1 MMVLKWMSKWWSTAG
16 AGTTSEEGVNR
27 AGRFDLYVN
36 GAAPLPIGRFTSL
49 KQAEALA
56 QGSFKAQH
64 YRIVDT
70 HTGKAEAFNYRKTSL
85 LPEAF
90 LQGIDIT
97 GQVTPSPTFIREL
110 HARKPMLTQPTFCW
124 QNCLL
129 TILSL
134 QASHPQLRYALSL
147 IHHPEAGVEGH
158 ALIEHAGQFHDPTLE
173 HQASLRPLV
182 TYRLLEVLEP
192 AQLIA
197 QILVRFGKNGLKEM
211 RQGQRA
217 WSNFRVDAC
226 GSRIFDL

>member
-1 MMVLKWMSKWWSTAG
+1 MVLQWIRKWISTAG
-16 AGTTSEEGVNR
+16 AGAPSEEGVSR

-36 GAAPLPIGRFTSL
+36 GAARHPIARFASL
-49 KQAEALA
+49 KQAEVLA
-56 QGSFKAQH
+56 QRSFKDQH

-70 HTGKAEAFNYRKTSL
+70 DTGGAAVFNYKNTAL
-85 LPEAF
+85 LPEPF

-97 GQVTPSPTFIREL
+97 GQVTPSPRFIREL

-173 HQASLRPLV
+173 HQSLLRPVV

-192 AQLIA
+192 DQLIA
-197 QILVRFGKNGLKEM
+197 QILARFGEDGLKEM
-211 RQGQRA
+211 RQGRRE
-217 WSNFRVDAC
+217 WSNFRVDAS